1 MKTEE
6 RLIERI
12 RETIGNPFAVS
23 ISIFREKDRTTA
35 TEAQQLYREPKKA
48 KIKCP
53 GCGVTYEV
61 EKMETYAIRCMDC
74 GAEYLQ
80 PIHNI
85 NNPEFIRA
93 AAYRC
98 GGER

>member
-1 MKTEE
+1 MAKD
-6 RLIERI
+6 LNN
-12 RETIGNPFAVS
+12 ETVKIKS
-23 ISIFREKDRTTA
+23 
-35 TEAQQLYREPKKA
+35 AQQLPKKT

-61 EKMETYAIRCMDC
+61 TKMETYTIRCMDC

-80 PIHNI
+80 AIHNVD
-85 NNPEFIRA
+85 NPEFIRA

-98 GGER
+98 RG